1 LEEEKPDTNSIYN
14 FYKKMIAI
22 RKNNPVIS
30 TGSYQTL
37 VNTNDQVFAY
47 QRYDSLNRII
57 VLINY
62 ADSSQTTEVTL
73 QNVDPKNK
81 NVQLL
86 HGTVFPVFSENK
98 FSMKMPPYGIEV
110 IKITAH

>member
-1 LEEEKPDTNSIYN
+1 
-14 FYKKMIAI
+14 
-22 RKNNPVIS
+22 
-30 TGSYQTL
+30 
-37 VNTNDQVFAY
+37 
-47 QRYDSLNRII
+47 
-57 VLINY
+57 LINY
-62 ADSSQTTEVTL
+62 ADSPQATEVTL

-86 HGTVFPVFSENK
+86 NGTVFPVFSENK